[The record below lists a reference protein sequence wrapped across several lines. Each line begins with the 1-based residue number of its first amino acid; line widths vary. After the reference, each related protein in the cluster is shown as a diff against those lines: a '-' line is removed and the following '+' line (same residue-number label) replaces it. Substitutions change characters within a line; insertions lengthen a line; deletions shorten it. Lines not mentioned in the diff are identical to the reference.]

1 MAESWES
8 RKKRL
13 EQIRKGFP
21 EGLRGIP
28 IRYVEDV
35 AGLSEAGLQ
44 ALDMAFQKEPV
55 HIPRALEYLRNNL
68 FISLEEL
75 QKRAKPPKLGRKP
88 MATTPDSSSK
98 GTGIPNSSKKD
109 QERLAQLLLAC
120 YPTMPLVTAESMA
133 GSDVMKEALAV
144 VTTTREAIES
154 NHAQSDFVI
163 LSLLRLFIESK
174 KQIVEIIRNTPAFLK
189 ALELSNITVD
199 Q

>member
-13 EQIRKGFP
+13 EQIREGFP

-44 ALDMAFQKEPV
+44 ALDMAFRKEPV

-88 MATTPDSSSK
+88 FAETSSSLES
-98 GTGIPNSSKKD
+98 PNFPLSLKKD

-120 YPTMPLVTAESMA
+120 YPGMPLVTAESMA
-133 GSDVMKEALAV
+133 GSEVMKEALAV
-144 VTTTREAIES
+144 VTTTREAVES
-154 NHAQSDFVI
+154 AHAQSDFVI
-163 LSLLRLFIESK
+163 LSLLQLFIESR
-174 KQIVEIIRNTPAFLK
+174 KQILEIIRNTPAFQN
-189 ALELSNITVD
+189 ALELSHIVVD

>member
-13 EQIRKGFP
+13 ELIREGFP

-44 ALDMAFQKEPV
+44 ALDMAFRKEPV

-88 MATTPDSSSK
+88 LAEPSPASESSK
-98 GTGIPNSSKKD
+98 ITPASKKD
-109 QERLAQLLLAC
+109 QEKLAQLLLSC
-120 YPTMPLVTAESMA
+120 YPSMPLVTAESMA
-133 GSDVMKEALAV
+133 GSEVMKEALAV
-144 VTTTREAIES
+144 VITTREAIES
-154 NHAQSDFVI
+154 GHAQSDFVI
-163 LSLLRLFIESK
+163 LSLLQLFIESR
-174 KQIVEIIRNTPAFLK
+174 KQILEIIRNTPAFQK
-189 ALELSNITVD
+189 ALELSHIVVD

>member
-8 RKKRL
+8 RKKKL
-13 EQIRKGFP
+13 EQIRAGFP

-44 ALDMAFQKEPV
+44 ALDMAFRKEPV

-88 MATTPDSSSK
+88 LAEAGSSFEGTSISSS
-98 GTGIPNSSKKD
+98 TKKD

-120 YPTMPLVTAESMA
+120 YPTMPAVTAESMA
-133 GSDVMKEALAV
+133 SSDVMSEALAV

-154 NHAQSDFVI
+154 DHAQSDFVI
-163 LSLLRLFIESK
+163 LSLLQLFIESK
-174 KQIVEIIRNTPAFLK
+174 KQIAEIIRNAPAFQK
-189 ALELSNITVD
+189 AIELSNITVD
-199 Q
+199 H